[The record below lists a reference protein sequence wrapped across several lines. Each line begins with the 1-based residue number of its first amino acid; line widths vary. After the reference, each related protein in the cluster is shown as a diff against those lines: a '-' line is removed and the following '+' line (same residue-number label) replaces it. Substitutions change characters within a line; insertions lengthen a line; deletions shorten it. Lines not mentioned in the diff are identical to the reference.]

1 MACDNAN
8 SLPVDGCA
16 EPGYVFLAMSK
27 VKSTLRAVDEFQQ
40 QHAWLAFPVAVWK
53 KFGDD
58 QAGNLAALI
67 AYYSFVAIFPLLLVL
82 VTVLD
87 LVLKN
92 DPGLQHQLLNS
103 ALSQYPVIGPQ
114 LGHIGPLSAT
124 GLPLVVGLLGT
135 FFGVRGV
142 ASAIQNALNTVWEIP
157 IARRPGFPWSWLR
170 SFGLMVVIGLG
181 LVFTTFLST
190 SASVGAARVL
200 PGHWATVALVVSTV
214 AALVVSLVVS
224 VGVFWLAFRLGTA
237 KEIGWRQLRLGA
249 VIAGV
254 IWQILQSVGGYF
266 VSHQLAHASPLYGT
280 FAVVIG
286 LLAWLY
292 LEAELTLYAVE
303 INVVL
308 AFRLWPRSIAP
319 PPYTEQDRQ
328 AFQLYAQMEERTKHE
343 DVAVE
348 DPDSEGEDDREKTS
362 G

>member
-1 MACDNAN
+1 MN
-8 SLPVDGCA
+8 
-16 EPGYVFLAMSK
+16 K
-27 VKSTLRAVDEFQQ
+27 VKRAVRAVDALQQ
-40 QHAWLAFPVAVWK
+40 RHAWLAVPVAVWK

-114 LGHIGPLSAT
+114 LGHIGPLSQT

-135 FFGVRGV
+135 LFGVRGV
-142 ASAIQNALNTVWEIP
+142 ATAIQNALNAVWEIP

-190 SASVGAARVL
+190 SASGGAARVL
-200 PGHWATVALVVSTV
+200 PGPGAKV

-303 INVVL
+303 INVVT
-308 AFRLWPRSIAP
+308 AYRLWPRSIAP
-319 PPYTEQDRQ
+319 PPYTEQDRE
-328 AFQLYAQMEERTKHE
+328 AFQLYAQMEERGQDE
-343 DVAVE
+343 DIVVE
-348 DPDSEGEDDREKTS
+348 DPDPDPDPEGNDDRQKTS

>member
-1 MACDNAN
+1 MNMAQR
-8 SLPVDGCA
+8 V
-16 EPGYVFLAMSK
+16 
-27 VKSTLRAVDEFQQ
+27 LRAVDELQQ
-40 QHAWLAFPVAVWK
+40 RHAWLAVPVAVWK

-67 AYYSFVAIFPLLLVL
+67 AYYAFVAIFPLLLVL
-82 VTVLD
+82 VTVLNI
-87 LVLKN
+87 VLKN
-92 DPGLQHQLLNS
+92 DPGLQHRLLNS
-103 ALSQYPVIGPQ
+103 ALGHYPVIGQQ
-114 LGHIGPLSAT
+114 LGQINPLTQT

-135 FFGVRGV
+135 FFGARGV
-142 ASAIQNALNTVWEIP
+142 ATTIQNALNTVWEVP
-157 IARRPGFPWSWLR
+157 FARRPGFPWALLR

-181 LVFTTFLST
+181 LIGTTILS
-190 SASVGAARVL
+190 GAAGRVL
-200 PGHWATVALVVSTV
+200 PGAGATVAAV
-214 AALVVSLVVS
+214 AVALVLN
-224 VGVFWLAFRLGTA
+224 VGVFWLSFRLGTA

-254 IWQILQSVGGYF
+254 IWQILQYVGTYF
-266 VSHQLAHASPLYGT
+266 VSHQLAHASPVYGT

-319 PPYTEQDRQ
+319 PPYTEQDRK
-328 AFQLYAQMEERTKHE
+328 AFQLYAQMEERTKNE

>member
-1 MACDNAN
+1 MNM
-8 SLPVDGCA
+8 L
-16 EPGYVFLAMSK
+16 K
-27 VKSTLRAVDEFQQ
+27 RAIHAADVLQQ
-40 QHAWLAFPVAVWK
+40 RHAWLAVPVAVWK

-82 VTVLD
+82 VTVLNI
-87 LVLKN
+87 VLKN
-92 DPGLQHQLLNS
+92 DPGLQHRLLSS
-103 ALSQYPVIGPQ
+103 ALGHYPVIGQQ
-114 LGHIGPLSAT
+114 LGQISPLTQT

-135 FFGVRGV
+135 FFGARGV
-142 ASAIQNALNTVWEIP
+142 ATTIQNALNTVWEVP
-157 IARRPGFPWSWLR
+157 FARRPGFLWSLLR

-181 LVFTTFLST
+181 LIGTTILS
-190 SASVGAARVL
+190 GAAGRL
-200 PGHWATVALVVSTV
+200 FGPGATVAAV
-214 AALVVSLVVS
+214 AVALVLNI
-224 VGVFWLAFRLGTA
+224 GVFWLSFRLGTA

-254 IWQILQSVGGYF
+254 IWQILQYVGTYF
-266 VSHQLAHASPLYGT
+266 VSHQLAHASPVYGT

-308 AFRLWPRSIAP
+308 AYRLWPRSVAP
-319 PPYTEQDRQ
+319 PPYTEQDRK
-328 AFQLYAQMEERTKHE
+328 AFQLYAQMEERSKNE

-348 DPDSEGEDDREKTS
+348 DPDSEGKDDREKTS